1 MKTITSYFNYLI
13 DGISLTKQDAAKMIH
28 AGQCDADVLLAMKKP
43 YIKKQLDALPVDK
56 LALELREYGAWDE
69 IQLQDHNANLM
80 RILWI
85 AAGDIQDGK

>member
-1 MKTITSYFNYLI
+1 MKTKTAYFNYLI
-13 DGISLTKQDAAKMIH
+13 NGISLTSQDAANCSH
-28 AGQCDADVLLAMKKP
+28 SGQCDSDVLLAMKKP

-80 RILWI
+80 RILWL